1 MRDYTE
7 EQLRLL
13 LSHVDDL
20 CRRAEGGVICHT
32 SFLTMREQMEVDRHI
47 GSAGRRATV
56 YWGGFDG
63 SERKM
68 LFCLPD
74 YITASPDAVSTIPV
88 RELDADELRPWLDE
102 TWQESMAVLQVKG
115 SGYKTLD
122 HRSYLGSLLSLG
134 IEREVLGDIVVQG
147 DAQAL
152 VVCERKIADYLL
164 GTWKTVGADTVKV
177 SAVTLPEDFFVE
189 RKFEEI
195 RDTIASDRL
204 DCMLAAL
211 TNLSRDK
218 AQTMIRAGLVD
229 VDFMTEQRP
238 DRSVPQ
244 GAMLSVRGYGRYEI
258 VGTDGVTRKGRLRL
272 IAKKFI

>member
-7 EQLRLL
+7 EQLHLL

-32 SFLTMREQMEVDRHI
+32 AFLTMREQIEIDRHI
-47 GSAGRRATV
+47 GSASRRATV
-56 YWGGFDG
+56 YWGGYAG
-63 SERKM
+63 CERKM

-74 YITASPDAVSTIPV
+74 YITASLDALSTLPV
-88 RELDADELRPWLDE
+88 RELGAAELRPWLDE

-122 HRSYLGSLLSLG
+122 HRAYLGSLLSLG

-152 VVCERKIADYLL
+152 VVCERRIADYLL
-164 GTWKTVGADTVKV
+164 SSWRTVGADTVRV
-177 SAVTLPEDFFVE
+177 SAVTLPEDFCVE
-189 RKFEEI
+189 RQYEDI
-195 RDTIASDRL
+195 RDTIASERL
-204 DCMLAAL
+204 DCVLAAL

-218 AQTMIRAGLVD
+218 AQSMIRAGLVD
-229 VDFMTEQRP
+229 VDFLTEQRP
-238 DRSVPQ
+238 DRSVPS
-244 GAMLSVRGYGRYEI
+244 GAMLSVRGYGRYE
-258 VGTDGVTRKGRLRL
+258 VLGTDGVTKKGRLRL
-272 IAKKFI
+272 IARKFI